1 MIPQL
6 TYNINSVYDELM
18 RYGWALMIVQQA
30 GTLEGMTLEYCFS
43 GGGFDISLIQVNS
56 GKYFIRIYNKGKTG
70 HVQFG
75 LGRQIVAISD
85 SVPYRSW
92 MRVLQISTGDMIRL
106 LYGDPL
112 TFALRLKQYEVESVL
127 DEL

>member
-1 MIPQL
+1 MILLL
-6 TYNINSVYDELM
+6 TYSVNSVYDELM
-18 RYGWALMIVQQA
+18 RYGWTLMTVQQA
-30 GTLEGMTLEYCFS
+30 GTLEGMTFEYCFS

-70 HVQFG
+70 Y
-75 LGRQIVAISD
+75 GRQMVAVSD
-85 SVPYRSW
+85 SVPYRTW
-92 MRVLQISTGDMIRL
+92 MAVLRIPTGDMIRL

-112 TFALRLKQYEVESVL
+112 TFALRMKQYEIESML

>member
-1 MIPQL
+1 MIPKL
-6 TYNINSVYDELM
+6 TYSINSVYDELM
-18 RYGWALMIVQQA
+18 CYGWALMTVQQA
-30 GTLEGMTLEYCFS
+30 GTLEGMTIEYCFC

-70 HVQFG
+70 Y
-75 LGRQIVAISD
+75 GRRMVAISD

-92 MRVLQISTGDMIRL
+92 MKVLQISTGDMIRL

-112 TFALRLKQYEVESVL
+112 TFALRLKQYEIESVL